1 MSNDQTGGDVST
13 KENKKWTCEQLEH
26 ELANAV
32 LASENI
38 EKITKALSAARE
50 GNLITDK
57 TLSQGNAVIPVLPY
71 GYIRVV

>member
-1 MSNDQTGGDVST
+1 MSVETT
-13 KENKKWTCEQLEH
+13 IENQEWTCEKLEH

-38 EKITKALSAARE
+38 EKIIKALSAARE
-50 GNLITDK
+50 GNLIVDK
-57 TLSQGNAVIPVLPY
+57 ALSEGNAVISVLPY